1 MESEN
6 IDCLEKYK
14 KLLETEDIS
23 DIKSLSD
30 ILGECYYNKNIELL
44 SMDYFPVFNNKN
56 LLLIK
61 FIR

>member
-1 MESEN
+1 MAEEN

-44 SMDYFPVFNNKN
+44 NSMLKSQAPNPNHNKK
-56 LLLIK
+56 LK
-61 FIR
+61 